1 MVFSPIII
9 AIAVFTFVV
18 TAVVAVALSFSGKSW
33 TELEDRLDFL
43 TATGATG
50 GRKSILNEETP
61 TLLAQPLGEQKSL
74 AELLFSHFGDLRV
87 LLEQGGTNLS
97 PTQFLVFSIALAA
110 VGAGV
115 CAVTGSPVW
124 SIPVAGLFG
133 ALCPLMYVIFKRKR
147 RLSKFGV
154 QLPEALELISRALR
168 AGHSL
173 GAGFNLVGEEMADP
187 IRTEF
192 ARCYE
197 EQNLGIPLEDAIQSM
212 TDRVPNL
219 DLKFFATAITLQRQ
233 TGGDLAEILD
243 KIGHLVRE
251 RFKIW
256 GQIQALTGEG
266 RLSGIV
272 LLALPP
278 VLFIVMYR
286 LNQDYVMVLFRD
298 ELGKKLLAFA
308 VFMQLIGAFVIR
320 KIINIKV

>member
-1 MVFSPIII
+1 MLSPIVIV
-9 AIAVFTFVV
+9 IAVFLFVSTV
-18 TAVVAVALSFSGKSW
+18 IAAVSMMVGGKTS
-33 TELEDRLDFL
+33 TDLEDRLDFL
-43 TATGATG
+43 TASGAAM
-50 GRKSILNEETP
+50 GRKQLGEEAAP
-61 TLLAQPLGEQKSL
+61 TLLAQPLGQQQTF
-74 AELLFSHFGDLRV
+74 AELLFSHFGDLRKM
-87 LLEQGGTNLS
+87 LEQGGVKLG
-97 PTQFLVFSIALAA
+97 PTQFLMLTIALTI
-110 VGAGV
+110 VGAAGCLV
-115 CAVTGSPVW
+115 ARTSLWVV
-124 SIPVAGLFG
+124 PVAAFTAGSSPML
-133 ALCPLMYVIFKRKR
+133 YVIFKRKR
-147 RLSKFGV
+147 RLTKFGV

-173 GAGFNLVGEEMADP
+173 GAGFNLVGDEMAEP
-187 IRTEF
+187 IRSEF

-278 VLFIVMYR
+278 ILFVVMYR
-286 LNQDYVMVLFRD
+286 LNQDYIMVLFRD

-308 VFMQLIGAFVIR
+308 VFMQVLGAFVIK